1 MQITEMLKRENVRLA
16 DSVDSWQDAIK
27 LAIAPLSE
35 GGYVED
41 RYADEIIRATNE
53 MSPYYVLT
61 EDVALIHGRPEDG
74 CIKGQL
80 AVTVLKKPVKFS
92 EDSFDVRLLVA
103 LAAEDSNSHI
113 EAMQVLA
120 GIFMDEDKIAQ
131 IVALDDAD
139 EIYQEF
145 MGAAA

>member
-27 LAIAPLSE
+27 LAIAPLNE

-53 MSPYYVLT
+53 MGPYYVLT

-80 AVTVLKKPVKFS
+80 AVTVLKKPV
-92 EDSFDVRLLVA
+92 
-103 LAAEDSNSHI
+103 
-113 EAMQVLA
+113 
-120 GIFMDEDKIAQ
+120 
-131 IVALDDAD
+131 
-139 EIYQEF
+139 
-145 MGAAA
+145 